1 MFDGPM
7 MWWMLG
13 GAIVVLIVT
22 FLVPRQ
28 GAKNIGRHNVKR
40 GGAEPSAWEGYFANV
55 PEAVPL
61 RGVFTFSY
69 EDVEGSYSHR
79 TVDALMII
87 PRPDRSTL
95 FGFCRER
102 HEYRHF
108 NLARV
113 TKMVDAESGQVIE
126 NPSLDLMRR
135 CRADRVDLKQNAIDR

>member
-1 MFDGPM
+1 

-13 GAIVVLIVT
+13 GVIVVLIAL
-22 FLVPRQ
+22 FLVPRL
-28 GAKNIGRHNVKR
+28 GVKNIGRHNAIR
-40 GGAEPSAWEGYFANV
+40 SGAEPSSWEGYFTNV

-79 TVDALMII
+79 TVDVLMII
-87 PRPDRSTL
+87 PRADRTTL
-95 FGFCRER
+95 FGLCHER

-113 TKMVDAESGQVIE
+113 TKMVDVESGQVIE
-126 NPSLDLMRR
+126 DPRLELMGR
-135 CRADRVDLKQNAIDR
+135 CRAARGRPGRDGDRP